1 MKKTRAK
8 ICNFLLLLLLFGP
21 FALAQTI
28 INTENMMIDNQGKL
42 SYAMSFQG
50 DLNFGNIDLIQ
61 FSTAQQ
67 LSKSVDK
74 HLFRLLLNYDYIKE
88 SGTEISSDYTSQIRY
103 NYRINKNSF
112 FAFLQAQ
119 NIKSLRMNHRYTSG
133 GGYRHR
139 MIQKEDN
146 FWDLS
151 AGLFF
156 EDELYDNNLS
166 TQNQVYN
173 WRYSLS
179 TFLKHK
185 FSEKLFINLS
195 LYYQINT
202 SNTKDYRLFLEPR
215 IYYTLEKFNIF
226 LDWTH
231 RFHST
236 PYIDVF
242 RTDNSLNV
250 GIEFNL

>member
-1 MKKTRAK
+1 MKKTREK
-8 ICNFLLLLLLFGP
+8 ICNFLLLLLLFSP

-28 INTENMMIDNQGKL
+28 INTENMMIDDQGKL

-61 FSTAQQ
+61 FSSAQQ

-88 SGTEISSDYTSQIRY
+88 SGTEISSDYTGQIRY

-179 TFLKHK
+179 SFLKHK

>member
-28 INTENMMIDNQGKL
+28 INTENMMIDDQGKL

-67 LSKSVDK
+67 FSKSVNK

-88 SGTEISSDYTSQIRY
+88 SGTEISSDYTGQIRY

-242 RTDNSLNV
+242 RTDNSMNV

>member
-1 MKKTRAK
+1 MKHSRAK
-8 ICNFLLLLLLFGP
+8 IYNFLLLILLFGP

-28 INTENMMIDNQGKL
+28 INTENMMIDDQGKL
-42 SYAMSFQG
+42 SYALNFQG

-67 LSKSVDK
+67 FSKSVNK

-88 SGTEISSDYTSQIRY
+88 SGTEISSDYTGQLRY

-112 FAFLQAQ
+112 FAFIQGQ

-166 TQNQVYN
+166 SQNQVYN

-179 TFLKHK
+179 TFLKY
-185 FSEKLFINLS
+185 KLSKKIFINLS

-202 SNTKDYRLFLEPR
+202 SNTKDYRIFLEPR
-215 IYYTLEKFNIF
+215 IYYTLDKFNLF

-236 PYIDVF
+236 PYIAIF
-242 RTDNSLNV
+242 KTDNSMNI
-250 GIEFNL
+250 GIELKI

>member
-28 INTENMMIDNQGKL
+28 INTENMMIDDQGKL

-88 SGTEISSDYTSQIRY
+88 SGTEISSDYTGQIRY

-119 NIKSLRMNHRYTSG
+119 NIKSLRMNHRYTLG

-156 EDELYDNNLS
+156 EDELYDSNLS

-202 SNTKDYRLFLEPR
+202 TNTKDYRLFLEPR
-215 IYYTLEKFNIF
+215 IYYSLDKFNIF
-226 LDWTH
+226 LDWTY

-236 PYIDVF
+236 PYIDIF

>member
-1 MKKTRAK
+1 MKKTREK
-8 ICNFLLLLLLFGP
+8 ICNFLLLLLLFSP

-28 INTENMMIDNQGKL
+28 INTENMMIDDQGKL

-61 FSTAQQ
+61 FSSAQQ

-88 SGTEISSDYTSQIRY
+88 SGTEISSDYTGQLRY

-112 FAFLQAQ
+112 FAFIQAQ

-179 TFLKHK
+179 SFLKHK

>member
-1 MKKTRAK
+1 MK
-8 ICNFLLLLLLFGP
+8 IYNFFSFFILLGQFTI
-21 FALAQTI
+21 AQTI
-28 INTENMMIDNQGKL
+28 INTENMMIDDQGKL
-42 SYAMSFQG
+42 SYALNFQG

-61 FSTAQQ
+61 FSTAHQ

-88 SGTEISSDYTSQIRY
+88 SGTEISSDFTGQFRY

-133 GGYRHR
+133 GGYRLR

-146 FWDLS
+146 FWDFS

-166 TQNQVYN
+166 TQIQVYN
-173 WRYSLS
+173 WRYSIS
-179 TFLKHK
+179 TFLKYK
-185 FSEKLFINLS
+185 LSEKLFINL
-195 LYYQINT
+195 
-202 SNTKDYRLFLEPR
+202 
-215 IYYTLEKFNIF
+215 
-226 LDWTH
+226 
-231 RFHST
+231 
-236 PYIDVF
+236 
-242 RTDNSLNV
+242 
-250 GIEFNL
+250 

>member
-28 INTENMMIDNQGKL
+28 INTENMMIDDQGKL

-88 SGTEISSDYTSQIRY
+88 SGTEISSDYTGQIRY

-151 AGLFF
+151 TGLFF

-236 PYIDVF
+236 PYIDIF

>member
-1 MKKTRAK
+1 M
-8 ICNFLLLLLLFGP
+8 
-21 FALAQTI
+21 
-28 INTENMMIDNQGKL
+28 D
-42 SYAMSFQG
+42 
-50 DLNFGNIDLIQ
+50 
-61 FSTAQQ
+61 
-67 LSKSVDK
+67 
-74 HLFRLLLNYDYIKE
+74 
-88 SGTEISSDYTSQIRY
+88 QIRCDT
-103 NYRINKNSF
+103 RI
-112 FAFLQAQ
+112 
-119 NIKSLRMNHRYTSG
+119 
-133 GGYRHR
+133 
-139 MIQKEDN
+139 IQKEDN

-215 IYYTLEKFNIF
+215 IYYSLDKFNIF
-226 LDWTH
+226 LDWTY

-236 PYIDVF
+236 PYIDIF

>member
-1 MKKTRAK
+1 MKKTREK

-28 INTENMMIDNQGKL
+28 INTENMMIDDQGKL

-61 FSTAQQ
+61 FSSAQQ

-88 SGTEISSDYTSQIRY
+88 SGTEISSDYTGQLRY

-112 FAFLQAQ
+112 FAFIQAQ

-133 GGYRHR
+133 GGYRQR
-139 MIQKEDN
+139 IIQRNDN

-166 TQNQVYN
+166 TESQVYN

-215 IYYTLEKFNIF
+215 IYYTLDKFNIF

-242 RTDNSLNV
+242 RTDNSMNV

>member
-1 MKKTRAK
+1 MKQTKTK
-8 ICNFLLLLLLFGP
+8 IYNFLLLLLLFGP

-28 INTENMMIDNQGKL
+28 INTENMMLDDQGKL

-88 SGTEISSDYTSQIRY
+88 SGTEISSDYTGQIRY

-112 FAFLQAQ
+112 FAFLQTQ

-133 GGYRHR
+133 GGYRQR

-236 PYIDVF
+236 PYIDIF

-250 GIEFNL
+250 GIEFKL

>member
-28 INTENMMIDNQGKL
+28 INTENMMIDDQGKL

-88 SGTEISSDYTSQIRY
+88 SGTEISSDYTGQIRY

-236 PYIDVF
+236 PYIDIF

-250 GIEFNL
+250 GVEFKL

>member
-1 MKKTRAK
+1 MKHSRAK
-8 ICNFLLLLLLFGP
+8 IYNFLLLILLFGP

-28 INTENMMIDNQGKL
+28 INTENMMIDDQGKL
-42 SYAMSFQG
+42 SYTLNFQG

-67 LSKSVDK
+67 FSKSVNK

-88 SGTEISSDYTSQIRY
+88 SGTEISSDYTGQLRY

-112 FAFLQAQ
+112 FAFIQAQ

-166 TQNQVYN
+166 SQNQVYN

-179 TFLKHK
+179 TFLKYK
-185 FSEKLFINLS
+185 LSKKLFINLS
-195 LYYQINT
+195 LYNQINT
-202 SNTKDYRLFLEPR
+202 SNTKDYRIFLEPR
-215 IYYTLEKFNIF
+215 IYYTLDKFNLF

-236 PYIDVF
+236 PYITIF
-242 RTDNSLNV
+242 KTDNSMNI
-250 GIEFNL
+250 GIEFKI

>member
-1 MKKTRAK
+1 MKQPKTK
-8 ICNFLLLLLLFGP
+8 IYNFLLLLLLFGP

-28 INTENMMIDNQGKL
+28 INTENMMLDDKGKL
-42 SYAMSFQG
+42 SYAMSLQG

-88 SGTEISSDYTSQIRY
+88 SGTEISSDYTGQIRY

-112 FAFLQAQ
+112 FAFLQTQ

-133 GGYRHR
+133 GGYRQR

-156 EDELYDNNLS
+156 EDELYDSNLG

-195 LYYQINT
+195 LYYQINA
-202 SNTKDYRLFLEPR
+202 S
-215 IYYTLEKFNIF
+215 
-226 LDWTH
+226 
-231 RFHST
+231 
-236 PYIDVF
+236 
-242 RTDNSLNV
+242 
-250 GIEFNL
+250 

>member
-1 MKKTRAK
+1 MKQTKKRTY
-8 ICNFLLLLLLFGP
+8 NFILLLLLFGP

-42 SYAMSFQG
+42 SYALNFQG

-67 LSKSVDK
+67 FSKSVNK

-88 SGTEISSDYTSQIRY
+88 SGTEISSDFTGQLRY

-139 MIQKEDN
+139 MIQKEGD

-156 EDELYDNNLS
+156 EDELYDSNLS
-166 TQNQVYN
+166 TENQVYN

-179 TFLKHK
+179 SFLKYK
-185 FSEKLFINLS
+185 ISEKLFINLS

-215 IYYTLEKFNIF
+215 IYYKLEKFNIF
-226 LDWTH
+226 LDWTY

-242 RTDNSLNV
+242 RTDNSLNG

>member
-1 MKKTRAK
+1 MKKTREK
-8 ICNFLLLLLLFGP
+8 ICNFLLLLLLFSP

-28 INTENMMIDNQGKL
+28 INTENMMIDDQGKL

-61 FSTAQQ
+61 FSSAQQ

-88 SGTEISSDYTSQIRY
+88 SGTEISSDYTGQLRY

-112 FAFLQAQ
+112 FAFIQAQ

-133 GGYRHR
+133 GGYRQR
-139 MIQKEDN
+139 IIQRKDN

-166 TQNQVYN
+166 TESQVYN

-215 IYYTLEKFNIF
+215 IYYTLDKFNIF

-242 RTDNSLNV
+242 RTDNSMNV

>member
-1 MKKTRAK
+1 MKQPKTK
-8 ICNFLLLLLLFGP
+8 IYNFLLLLLLFGP

-28 INTENMMIDNQGKL
+28 INTENMMLDDKGKL
-42 SYAMSFQG
+42 SYAMSLQG

-88 SGTEISSDYTSQIRY
+88 SGTEISSDYTGQIRY

-112 FAFLQAQ
+112 FAFLQTQ

-133 GGYRHR
+133 GGYRQR

-156 EDELYDNNLS
+156 EDELYDSNLG

-195 LYYQINT
+195 LYYQINA

-215 IYYTLEKFNIF
+215 IYYTLNKFNIF
-226 LDWTH
+226 LDWTY

-236 PYIDVF
+236 PYIDIF
-242 RTDNSLNV
+242 RTDNSLNA

>member
-1 MKKTRAK
+1 MKKTSAK
-8 ICNFLLLLLLFGP
+8 IYNFILLLLLFGP

-28 INTENMMIDNQGKL
+28 INTENMMIDDQGKL

-88 SGTEISSDYTSQIRY
+88 SGTEISSDYTGQIRY

-236 PYIDVF
+236 PYIDIF

-250 GIEFNL
+250 GIEFKL

>member
-1 MKKTRAK
+1 MKYTTAIIYKFFT
-8 ICNFLLLLLLFGP
+8 FFYLFGQ
-21 FALAQTI
+21 FTLAQTI
-28 INTENMMIDNQGKL
+28 INTENMMIDDQGKL
-42 SYAMSFQG
+42 SYALNFQG
-50 DLNFGNIDLIQ
+50 NLNFGNIDLIQ

-67 LSKSVDK
+67 FSKSVNK

-88 SGTEISSDYTSQIRY
+88 SGTEISSDYTGQLRY

-139 MIQKEDN
+139 IIQRKDN

-173 WRYSLS
+173 LRYSLS
-179 TFLKHK
+179 TFLKYK
-185 FSEKLFINLS
+185 FSEKLLINLS
-195 LYYQINT
+195 LYYQINK

-215 IYYTLEKFNIF
+215 IYYTLDKFNIF

-250 GIEFNL
+250 GVEFKI

>member
-28 INTENMMIDNQGKL
+28 INTENMMIDDQGKL

-88 SGTEISSDYTSQIRY
+88 SGTEISSDYTGQIRY

-151 AGLFF
+151 TGLFF

-166 TQNQVYN
+166 TQNKVYN

>member
-28 INTENMMIDNQGKL
+28 INTENMMIDDQGKL

-88 SGTEISSDYTSQIRY
+88 SGTEISSDYTGQIRY

-151 AGLFF
+151 TGLFF

>member
-1 MKKTRAK
+1 MKHTRMK
-8 ICNFLLLLLLFGP
+8 IYNFFLLLLLFSP

-28 INTENMMIDNQGKL
+28 INTENMMIDDKGKL
-42 SYAMSFQG
+42 SYAINFQG

-67 LSKSVDK
+67 FSKSVNK

-88 SGTEISSDYTSQIRY
+88 SGTEISSDYTGQLRY

-151 AGLFF
+151 AGL
-156 EDELYDNNLS
+156 
-166 TQNQVYN
+166 
-173 WRYSLS
+173 
-179 TFLKHK
+179 
-185 FSEKLFINLS
+185 
-195 LYYQINT
+195 
-202 SNTKDYRLFLEPR
+202 
-215 IYYTLEKFNIF
+215 
-226 LDWTH
+226 
-231 RFHST
+231 
-236 PYIDVF
+236 
-242 RTDNSLNV
+242 
-250 GIEFNL
+250 

>member
-1 MKKTRAK
+1 MKQTKKRTY
-8 ICNFLLLLLLFGP
+8 NFILLLLLFGP

-28 INTENMMIDNQGKL
+28 INTENMMIDDQGKL

-88 SGTEISSDYTSQIRY
+88 SGTEISSDYTGQIRY

-112 FAFLQAQ
+112 FAFIQAQ

-139 MIQKEDN
+139 IIQKEDN

-215 IYYTLEKFNIF
+215 IYYTLNKFNIF

-236 PYIDVF
+236 PYIDIF

-250 GIEFNL
+250 GIEFKL

>member
-1 MKKTRAK
+1 MKHITMK
-8 ICNFLLLLLLFGP
+8 IYNFLLFFILFGQ
-21 FALAQTI
+21 FTIAQTI
-28 INTENMMIDNQGKL
+28 INTENMMIDDQGKL
-42 SYAMSFQG
+42 SYALSFQG

-61 FSTAQQ
+61 FSTAHQ

-74 HLFRLLLNYDYIKE
+74 HLFRLLLNYDYINE
-88 SGTEISSDYTSQIRY
+88 SGTEISSDFTGQLRY

-133 GGYRHR
+133 GGYRLR

-146 FWDLS
+146 FWDFS

-173 WRYSLS
+173 WRYSIS
-179 TFLKHK
+179 TFLKYNL
-185 FSEKLFINLS
+185 SEKLFVNLS

-215 IYYTLEKFNIF
+215 IYYTLEKLNLF

-236 PYIDVF
+236 PYIDIF
-242 RTDNSLNV
+242 KTDNSINV
-250 GIEFNL
+250 GIEFKL

>member
-1 MKKTRAK
+1 MKQPKTK
-8 ICNFLLLLLLFGP
+8 IYNFLLLLLLFGP

-28 INTENMMIDNQGKL
+28 INTENMMLDDKGKL
-42 SYAMSFQG
+42 SYAMSLQG

-88 SGTEISSDYTSQIRY
+88 SGTEISSDYTGQIRY

-112 FAFLQAQ
+112 FAFLQTQ

-133 GGYRHR
+133 GGYRQR

-156 EDELYDNNLS
+156 EDELYDSNLG

-195 LYYQINT
+195 LYYQINA

-215 IYYTLEKFNIF
+215 IYYTLNKFNIF
-226 LDWTH
+226 LDWTY

-236 PYIDVF
+236 PYIDIF
-242 RTDNSLNV
+242 RTDNSSNV

>member
-1 MKKTRAK
+1 MKKTREK

-28 INTENMMIDNQGKL
+28 INTENMMIDDQGKL

-61 FSTAQQ
+61 FSSAQQ

-88 SGTEISSDYTSQIRY
+88 SGTEISSDYTGQIRY

-179 TFLKHK
+179 SFLKHK

-236 PYIDVF
+236 SYIDVF

>member
-1 MKKTRAK
+1 MKKTREK
-8 ICNFLLLLLLFGP
+8 ICNFLLLLLLFSP

-28 INTENMMIDNQGKL
+28 INTENMMIDDQGKL

-61 FSTAQQ
+61 FSSAQQ

-74 HLFRLLLNYDYIKE
+74 HLIRLLLNYDYIKE
-88 SGTEISSDYTSQIRY
+88 SGTEISSDYTGQIRY

-179 TFLKHK
+179 SFLKHK

-215 IYYTLEKFNIF
+215 IYY
-226 LDWTH
+226 
-231 RFHST
+231 
-236 PYIDVF
+236 
-242 RTDNSLNV
+242 
-250 GIEFNL
+250 